1 MALPNSHREV
11 PRKLGVL
18 QTSLRKVENVCYNI
32 NVRGTEVPK
41 HLLGTYMEF
50 SKQPAQPPP
59 PLHQLSL
66 DGNNTHEEMEEY

>member
-18 QTSLRKVENVCYNI
+18 QSSLRKVENVCYNI

-50 SKQPAQPPP
+50 SKQQAPSQ
-59 PLHQLSL
+59 QLSADFESVNL
-66 DGNNTHEEMEEY
+66 HEEAEEY